1 MPYMVTVGPTA
12 RRCIRP
18 LLGVLAAMGPSKRV
32 LQTLSF
38 SHSYG
43 PKAGHATNQRGGS
56 CTNPQPGAGCS
67 EKHSQPQAG
76 TWENCFC
83 FLE

>member
-18 LLGVLAAMGPSKRV
+18 LLGVLAAMGPSKCV

-43 PKAGHATNQRGGS
+43 PKAGHATNQL
-56 CTNPQPGAGCS
+56 GAGCS